1 MTSVG
6 QVPVSLSRE
15 VPGFAL
21 NRLQYAVLN
30 ESVNLVADG
39 LLSAEDLDV
48 VVRHG
53 LGLRYAFMG
62 EIGVSEKLQ
71 EHSLQLSEHFS
82 RAFTF
87 HPFSVRVYIYFWFQ
101 RFTIR

>member
-1 MTSVG
+1 MHLYFDHFTWFQHHVLFLCREMMTSVG

-62 EIGVSEKLQ
+62 EIVVSNTER
-71 EHSLQLSEHFS
+71 S
-82 RAFTF
+82 
-87 HPFSVRVYIYFWFQ
+87 
-101 RFTIR
+101 

>member
-1 MTSVG
+1 MMTSVG

-62 EIGVSEKLQ
+62 EIVDHAPGLVQ
-71 EHSLQLSEHFS
+71 HRTH
-82 RAFTF
+82 
-87 HPFSVRVYIYFWFQ
+87 
-101 RFTIR
+101 

>member
-62 EIGVSEKLQ
+62 EIVVSNTE
-71 EHSLQLSEHFS
+71 SS
-82 RAFTF
+82 
-87 HPFSVRVYIYFWFQ
+87 
-101 RFTIR
+101 

>member
-1 MTSVG
+1 MMTSVG

-62 EIGVSEKLQ
+62 EISATARQDISWTWPPLALLVLLNTDK
-71 EHSLQLSEHFS
+71 
-82 RAFTF
+82 
-87 HPFSVRVYIYFWFQ
+87 
-101 RFTIR
+101 FTINTN

>member
-1 MTSVG
+1 MMTSVG

-30 ESVNLVADG
+30 ESVNLVSDG
-39 LLSAEDLDV
+39 VLSAEDLDV

-62 EIGVSEKLQ
+62 EI
-71 EHSLQLSEHFS
+71 SLNRGHVKHRQ
-82 RAFTF
+82 F
-87 HPFSVRVYIYFWFQ
+87 H
-101 RFTIR
+101 

>member
-62 EIGVSEKLQ
+62 EISATGHILDLALALLVLLNTDQIHYK
-71 EHSLQLSEHFS
+71 H
-82 RAFTF
+82 
-87 HPFSVRVYIYFWFQ
+87 
-101 RFTIR
+101 